1 MPAIPGMG
9 GAKKGGKGQQRK
21 KGKSGNPAKRAQEEK
36 AAADKSKGA
45 RIAKAN
51 SAFGMP
57 GAPDSGA
64 DSAPDKSTSTDP
76 ASLDLPKGFEK
87 FLGK

>member
-9 GAKKGGKGQQRK
+9 GGSKKSGKGQQRK

-36 AAADKSKGA
+36 AAADKSAGA
-45 RIAKAN
+45 RVAAVN

-57 GAPDSGA
+57 GGQDPAAPEGPA
-64 DSAPDKSTSTDP
+64 DP